1 MGDCARIVFHCP
13 SESLVSPIVYL
24 HSLGGL
30 VLYILEESLP
40 RLRTGDVSYSCA
52 RFIGECHV
60 GMSGNTGL
68 GIFNL
73 EEPAAEKGESKEAGY
88 HRRLKSI
95 ESFPWEERGLF
106 LVNVD
111 NWQVTHAGSCTNSY
125 GDAGDGFGMQE
136 QTELESV
143 NGVVQLPRER
153 AGRRNQVLE

>member
-1 MGDCARIVFHCP
+1 MGDCARIVFHRA
-13 SESLVSPIVYL
+13 SELYISPIVYL

-68 GIFNL
+68 GVLNL
-73 EEPAAEKGESKEAGY
+73 GEPAAEEGESKEAVY
-88 HRRLKSI
+88 HRRMKFLQGI
-95 ESFPWEERGLF
+95 PWEDRGLF

-111 NWQVTHAGSCTNSY
+111 NWQVTHAGSCINSY

-153 AGRRNQVLE
+153 AGK

>member
-1 MGDCARIVFHCP
+1 MGDCARIVFHSP
-13 SESLVSPIVYL
+13 SEFYISPVVYL

-30 VLYILEESLP
+30 VLYILKESLP

-68 GIFNL
+68 GVLNL
-73 EEPAAEKGESKEAGY
+73 QTPDAGNDDSEEAIY
-88 HRRLKSI
+88 HQRMKFVQD
-95 ESFPWEERGLF
+95 FPWEERGLF

-111 NWQVTHAGSCTNSY
+111 TWQVTHAGSCMNAY
-125 GDAGDGFGMQE
+125 GDTGDGFGMQE

-143 NGVVQLPRER
+143 NGILQLPRER
-153 AGRRNQVLE
+153 AGK